1 MMKWVISVGMMMK
14 FLMKQIIKNGMMLK
28 LMIVFEMNVGMMIN
42 LQIIQIIDVL
52 LIMNFKMNCIINIE
66 VIDILDEGMNYI
78 WDVINSGGIYN
89 FWDGGDVVDDFG
101 YCIWNDS
108 KFDDNVIDEYWDEN
122 ESN

>member
-1 MMKWVISVGMMMK
+1 
-14 FLMKQIIKNGMMLK
+14 
-28 LMIVFEMNVGMMIN
+28 
-42 LQIIQIIDVL
+42 
-52 LIMNFKMNCIINIE
+52 
-66 VIDILDEGMNYI
+66 MNYI

-122 ESN
+122 ESNEEVMNKIGMVMMMMIILMNLVFLV